1 MLKFLRISPISLFFS
16 TRPLRAKCP
25 VALALLG
32 LLIPSGSLAQF
43 SSEYQ
48 DFGFVDV
55 GARQPGTIM
64 PELGPSQAGPVRPRG
79 PVYTDRPSIPVYP
92 GQWPYTWQQW
102 QGTPN
107 QQGQPAQPGTMPQSV
122 APGTSRSLVSPWI
135 YTPFTAVPGYT
146 LPPGMQGLY
155 LPQEVLNQIPKGF
168 QLILTPTTGEW
179 AEKLMPPAEQP
190 RPVTP
195 MFEQPGALER
205 AAMLPQRKEEIR
217 SAQDAPTGFSG
228 QPPGFPLQPP
238 PVLAVEQPLQLFGYD
253 FFQRNVDGFNP
264 IPQIPA
270 PAEYPLGPGDT
281 IRVTMTSPVGQET
294 DLALDVDTQ
303 GRVRIPNVGYVRV
316 AGLNISAAE
325 DLISRTVRARF
336 PRLNAQASLLNV
348 RPIQVFV
355 VGEVKNPGSFV
366 LPGLSTLLNALYQAG
381 GPTQTGSLRR
391 IRVERNRQVVAEM
404 DVYDLLL
411 RGERGSDIALQSGD
425 TVFVPAIG
433 PTITVKGEVRR
444 PAIYELKGQT
454 TIRQALQT
462 AGGPGG
468 RASLANVRIERVLGA
483 SRTSLIDLRL
493 SDERSADWD
502 IALQHGDEVVLNP
515 VLADAV
521 NRVEI
526 AGAVKRPGQYELTA
540 GLTLSGLIQRA
551 EGFIDEEVF
560 LDRAH
565 VVRLEED
572 GRPSLLSADL
582 GAAMSGDEGLDFP
595 LKARDRVYVYTKK
608 EAASLNRIVLVRGEV
623 QRPGPYDRKEGMT
636 VRDLVVGAGGLSPTA
651 HNKAEIGR
659 VVPSTGELSAFL
671 VDLDK
676 ALAGDPDH
684 NLVLVDGDQLLVRNI
699 RDARSA
705 PQTVRLEGEVSVP
718 GIYPLMS
725 RDESLSSVIARAG
738 GLTRDAFPD
747 GAVFVRQ
754 TPALISRYQQETA
767 TEVQESMR
775 DFSEQIR
782 ELQLAQYG
790 ITRSSGRNP
799 QQTAAS
805 TGAAA
810 MGLAGVFEDVGRL
823 GTSGPVTE
831 VNLDETRKVAG
842 VTSTSRVPIDL
853 KRALSEIGGDND
865 IPLED
870 GDIIFVPKRP
880 TVVSVAGAVTNPN
893 VVVFRPGE
901 RVEYY
906 IRKVG
911 DYARDADRGAT
922 VVVRANGEVIKAR
935 DAREVLVGD
944 IIIVPPKPL
953 TAPRRPLENVS
964 EILRIVANA
973 VVAVAVI
980 SR

>member
-1 MLKFLRISPISLFFS
+1 M
-16 TRPLRAKCP
+16 
-25 VALALLG
+25 
-32 LLIPSGSLAQF
+32 
-43 SSEYQ
+43 
-48 DFGFVDV
+48 DV
-55 GARQPGTIM
+55 GARQPGTLM
-64 PELGPSQAGPVRPRG
+64 PELGPSPVGPVRPRG
-79 PVYTDRPSIPVYP
+79 PVYTDRPSTQVYP
-92 GQWPYTWQQW
+92 GQWQSSWQQM
-102 QGTPN
+102 QGVTG
-107 QQGQPAQPGTMPQSV
+107 QGQIGQSPQFQGMGLGG
-122 APGTSRSLVSPWI
+122 ASPWI
-135 YTPFTAVPGYT
+135 YSPFSAVPGYSV
-146 LPPGMQGLY
+146 PPGMQGLY
-155 LPQEVLNQIPKGF
+155 LPPEVLNQIPKGY
-168 QLILTPTTGEW
+168 QLVLTPTTGEW
-179 AEKLMPPAEQP
+179 AERMMPPTESA
-190 RPVTP
+190 RPVAP
-195 MFEQPGALER
+195 MFEEPSTLEK
-205 AAMLPQRKEEIR
+205 AVMLLRKQEGTQNQ
-217 SAQDAPTGFSG
+217 QDAGRGLSGLPTD
-228 QPPGFPLQPP
+228 LQMQAP
-238 PVLAVEQPLQLFGYD
+238 PVLAIEQPLQLFGHD

-281 IRVTMTSPVGQET
+281 IRVTLTSPVGQET

-303 GRVRIPNVGYVRV
+303 GRVRVPNVGYVRV
-316 AGLNISAAE
+316 SGMNINAAE
-325 DLISRTVRARF
+325 DLIARTVRTQF
-336 PRLNAQASLLNV
+336 PRLTAQASLLNV

-355 VGEVKNPGSFV
+355 VGEVKNPGSYV

-381 GPTQTGSLRR
+381 GPTQTGSLRN
-391 IRVERNRQVVAEM
+391 IRVERNRQAIVEM
-404 DVYDLLL
+404 DLYDLLL

-425 TVFVPAIG
+425 TIFVPSIG
-433 PTITVKGEVRR
+433 PTVTIKGEVRR

-454 TIRQALQT
+454 TIRQALDT

-493 SDERSADWD
+493 SDERSVDWN
-502 IALQHGDEVVLNP
+502 IPLQHGDEVVLNP

-526 AGAVKRPGQYELTA
+526 AGAVRRPGQYELTA

-551 EGFIDEEVF
+551 EGFVDEEVF

-565 VVRLEED
+565 VVRLGDD
-572 GRPSLLSADL
+572 GRPSLLTADL
-582 GAAMSGDEGLDFP
+582 GATVSGDASLDFP
-595 LKARDRVYVYTKK
+595 LKARDRVYIYTKK
-608 EAASLNRIVLVRGEV
+608 EAESLNRVVLVRGEV

-636 VRDLVVGAGGLSPTA
+636 VRDLIVGAGGLSPTA

-671 VDLDK
+671 IDLDK
-676 ALAGDPDH
+676 ALEGDLEH
-684 NLVLVDGDQLLVRNI
+684 NLELTDGDQLLVRNI

-718 GIYPLMS
+718 GIYPLIS
-725 RDESLSSVIARAG
+725 KGESLSSVIARAG
-738 GLTRDAFPD
+738 GLTRDAFPE

-767 TEVQESMR
+767 SEVQESMR
-775 DFSEQIR
+775 DFSEQMR

-790 ITRSSGRNP
+790 ITKSSTRTP

-805 TGAAA
+805 TGSAAV
-810 MGLAGVFEDVGRL
+810 GLAGVFDDVGRL
-823 GTSGPVTE
+823 GTAGPVTE

-853 KRALSEIGGDND
+853 AKALDEIGGDND
-865 IPLED
+865 IRLED
-870 GDIIFVPKRP
+870 GDVIFVPKRP

-893 VVVFRPGE
+893 VVVYREGE
-901 RVEYY
+901 HAEYY

-911 DYARDADRGAT
+911 GYARDADRGAT
-922 VVVRANGEVIKAR
+922 VVVRANGEVVKSR
-935 DAREVLVGD
+935 DAREILVGD

-973 VVAVAVI
+973 VVAVAVL